1 MNRDVTSS
9 QCQCGD
15 LLVWMDESFR
25 SRVLMRTLPEA
36 CSRRPSAD
44 TLRHWEWRNMS
55 SKATFS
61 TYTWRLSPLHFR
73 MRFWSWKSG
82 RFWLMSSFYQKQ
94 QGFLLD
100 KVRPIRGREDL
111 LSFWPRAQRNGT
123 SQFKLQEAYRTLLM
137 LFSLCRDS
145 SMPARL
151 AAKKF

>member
-1 MNRDVTSS
+1 MS
-9 QCQCGD
+9 
-15 LLVWMDESFR
+15 VWWPVGVDGWIFQFQSTDENITR
-25 SRVLMRTLPEA
+25 SMQQTPFCRHLE
-36 CSRRPSAD
+36 
-44 TLRHWEWRNMS
+44 TLRWEWRNMS

-94 QGFLLD
+94 QAFLLD

-145 SMPARL
+145 SVPARL